1 MDIVLTIPGLVLLSP
16 LLLAIAVAFK
26 LDSPGPVFFRQP
38 RMGRGHRVFRI
49 FKFRTMVADA
59 EELRSQYLQANEAS
73 GPLFKIRDD
82 PRITRVGDWLRA
94 FSLDELP
101 QLLNVLKGEM
111 SLVGPRPFVVYE
123 DELIDG
129 WARERLDLTPGMTG
143 LWQVLGRN
151 DIGFDEMVRLDYL
164 YVNNWSLWWDL
175 KLLFRTVPIVFGRRG
190 Y

>member
-1 MDIVLTIPGLVLLSP
+1 MR
-16 LLLAIAVAFK
+16 AV
-26 LDSPGPVFFRQP
+26 
-38 RMGRGHRVFRI
+38 
-49 FKFRTMVADA
+49 
-59 EELRSQYLQANEAS
+59 
-73 GPLFKIRDD
+73 
-82 PRITRVGDWLRA
+82 
-94 FSLDELP
+94 SLDELP

-175 KLLFRTVPIVFGRRG
+175 KLLLRTVPIVLGRQG